1 MKTLAKEHSY
11 VTLNQGAPNTWSVTG
26 GSNWRT
32 LSSLN
37 FVSDTFFD
45 LAGMSQREKTLF
57 FDGATCQEFVNPS
70 HTAGAAGDS
79 IIVYDLMTSTSLADA
94 ELLSYVALGNFAT
107 SNAGIGY
114 QETIYGRVR
123 QFVIDLDTAPWG
135 SFVLVSDNQIGSLES
150 TASDRIYCY
159 RIVNI
164 GAPTAATDIVV
175 NSARYLL
182 RAEAKEEA
190 EYQYLM
196 RLRRSYELQQSYDED

>member
-1 MKTLAKEHSY
+1 MKTLAKEHSF
-11 VTLNQGAPNTWSVTG
+11 VVINQNPPGVWSIDS
-26 GSNWRT
+26 GSNWRS
-32 LSSLN
+32 LSPLN

-57 FDGATCQEFVNPS
+57 FEGVACQEFLNPS

-79 IIVYDLMTSTSLADA
+79 IIVYDLMTPSSMTDA
-94 ELLSYVALGNFAT
+94 ELLQYVALGNFGT
-107 SNAGIGY
+107 SAAGLTYG
-114 QETIYGRVR
+114 ETIYGRVR
-123 QFVIDLDTAPWG
+123 QYTIDLDTAAWG
-135 SFVLVSDNQIGSLES
+135 SFILVSDNQIGSMEA

-159 RIVNI
+159 RLVNV
-164 GAPTAATDIVV
+164 GLPTTATTIVV

-196 RLRRSYELQQSYDED
+196 RLRRSYELQQSHDED

>member
-1 MKTLAKEHSY
+1 MKTLAKEHSF
-11 VTLNQGAPNTWSVTG
+11 VTLNQGLPDNWSVSS
-26 GSNWRT
+26 GSNWRA
-32 LSSLN
+32 LSLQN

-57 FDGATCQEFVNPS
+57 FEGATCQEFVNPS

-79 IIVYDLMTSTSLADA
+79 IIVYDLMTSESLTDT
-94 ELLSYVALGNFAT
+94 EILSYVALGNFAT
-107 SNAGIGY
+107 SAAGIGY

-123 QFVIDLDTAPWG
+123 QYVVDLDTAAWG
-135 SFVLVSDNQIGSLES
+135 SFVLVSDNQIGSMES

-159 RIVNI
+159 RIVNV

-182 RAEAKEEA
+182 RAEAKEEPDF
-190 EYQYLM
+190 QYLM
-196 RLRRSYELQQSYDED
+196 RLRRSYELAQTDRD